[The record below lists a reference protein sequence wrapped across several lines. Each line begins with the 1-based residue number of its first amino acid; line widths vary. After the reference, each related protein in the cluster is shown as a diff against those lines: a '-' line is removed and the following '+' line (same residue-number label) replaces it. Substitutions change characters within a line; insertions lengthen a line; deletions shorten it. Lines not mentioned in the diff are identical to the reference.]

1 MRFDGEGVNARVDR
15 LAITHAQIRQFAGK
29 SSRGRQREREGG
41 RKRERGRQKEGQRDA
56 QEGRERQ
63 ERTEPVSE
71 DIMLRSQRN
80 PPQRRTVCSH

>member
-29 SSRGRQREREGG
+29 SSRGRQ
-41 RKRERGRQKEGQRDA
+41 RERGRQKEGQRDA

>member
-29 SSRGRQREREGG
+29 SSRGRQRERE
-41 RKRERGRQKEGQRDA
+41 RKRQKEGQRDA

-80 PPQRRTVCSH
+80 PPHRRTVCSH